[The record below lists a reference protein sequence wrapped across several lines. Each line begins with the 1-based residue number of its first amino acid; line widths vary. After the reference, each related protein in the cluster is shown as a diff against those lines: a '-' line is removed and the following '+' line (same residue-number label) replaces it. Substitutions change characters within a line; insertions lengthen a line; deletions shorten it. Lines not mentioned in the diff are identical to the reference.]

1 VRSWKSKAKEVVII
15 MGNTVKKQHYIWRN
29 YLSKWTQ
36 SEDKFKG
43 KIYVFRKEVKGNQ
56 NEVEFRELEKVG
68 FEKYYY
74 DISGFTEKDLIILNQ
89 LIANM

>member
-1 VRSWKSKAKEVVII
+1 

-56 NEVEFRELEKVG
+56 N
-68 FEKYYY
+68 
-74 DISGFTEKDLIILNQ
+74 
-89 LIANM
+89 